1 MVLSIASQ
9 KGGVGKTTT
18 SISLAAGLAH
28 QGKHVLLVDIDSQA
42 NSSKV
47 LVDDFPHLHADESIY
62 VTIIDRKPLPVRP
75 STIPNLDVVPS
86 HILLSNTDVKLTT
99 AIDHREARLKTQ
111 LDAIRS
117 QYEHVI
123 IDCPPALSWLTI
135 NAFTASDRVLIPVAP
150 GYFELDSI
158 VQISKT
164 VQEVREYFNPQ
175 IALAG
180 FLYTMSDPTINAKT
194 SLRILRQTYTDAVLK
209 TIIPRNTDIRDAHFH
224 RQDIFTYAPQ
234 SKSAQA
240 YQRLLVE
247 LFPG

>member
-1 MVLSIASQ
+1 MA
-9 KGGVGKTTT
+9 
-18 SISLAAGLAH
+18 
-28 QGKHVLLVDIDSQA
+28 
-42 NSSKV
+42 
-47 LVDDFPHLHADESIY
+47 
-62 VTIIDRKPLPVRP
+62 
-75 STIPNLDVVPS
+75 
-86 HILLSNTDVKLTT
+86 KLC
-99 AIDHREARLKTQ
+99 
-111 LDAIRS
+111 
-117 QYEHVI
+117 
-123 IDCPPALSWLTI
+123 DCVI

-175 IALAG
+175 ITLAG

-247 LFPG
+247 LFPA

>member
-1 MVLSIASQ
+1 MSLSTARPRSPGSPGPP
-9 KGGVGKTTT
+9 K
-18 SISLAAGLAH
+18 AH
-28 QGKHVLLVDIDSQA
+28 
-42 NSSKV
+42 
-47 LVDDFPHLHADESIY
+47 
-62 VTIIDRKPLPVRP
+62 
-75 STIPNLDVVPS
+75 
-86 HILLSNTDVKLTT
+86 
-99 AIDHREARLKTQ
+99 
-111 LDAIRS
+111 
-117 QYEHVI
+117 
-123 IDCPPALSWLTI
+123 

-175 IALAG
+175 IGLAG
-180 FLYTMSDPTINAKT
+180 FLYTMSDPTMAYGPPEANNAKT

-224 RQDIFTYAPQ
+224 RQDIFTYAPL

-247 LFPG
+247 LFHP